1 MPGDSAGDT
10 SSRRHEH
17 IIAPLSPRD
26 RGIPR
31 YYSRKA
37 RKDKPRSAPAWW
49 NRVLAPFTRQP
60 YAGAASRYRRWLSA
74 VAAVNLRGMGE
85 KRPFVRRAESHQK

>member
-37 RKDKPRSAPAWW
+37 RKDKPRSAPA
-49 NRVLAPFTRQP
+49 
-60 YAGAASRYRRWLSA
+60 
-74 VAAVNLRGMGE
+74 
-85 KRPFVRRAESHQK
+85 